1 LDNRCVGAIEK
12 KMVAAGCNMQVYWL
26 ADLGADSIDDR
37 TSIVTREWPIDVLEV
52 DGDEKMFRVDLYSD
66 DILEDFRPLSGRVHI
81 EMHGIRQEMDRLPLA
96 SLQRVDKVQLVFSW
110 PVDEL
115 VERCGV
121 SMRSTRLT
129 ADTLEALRRGAPVLS
144 PTICFA
150 DGMYVTPTAHW
161 GLPAGRIQWLDQVGL
176 DALDTPDHTSWSD
189 LQRLFLSLMDF
200 APGAHNPCRCMRG
213 RIVERRIVHSLPVK
227 DGRAVFR
234 TSLNQ
239 AVDIVE
245 VCSDTGRV
253 DVELAGAIVPLT
265 RVPLAALMYTHY
277 LLLVSWPANEV
288 PDEFTLTTR
297 WTRLGL
303 EERDLLVGAGNIV
316 VSAAGCFVDGV
327 YLPR

>member
-1 LDNRCVGAIEK
+1 
-12 KMVAAGCNMQVYWL
+12 MVSAGFNMQVYWL
-26 ADLGADSIDDR
+26 ADLGADATDDR
-37 TSIVTREWPIDVLEV
+37 TSVVTREWPIDVLEV

-81 EMHGIRQEMDRLPLA
+81 EMNGIRQEMDRLPLA

-110 PVDEL
+110 PVDEP
-115 VERCGV
+115 VERCGA
-121 SMRSTRLT
+121 SMRSTRLA

-150 DGMYVTPTAHW
+150 DGLYATPAARW

-176 DALDTPDHTSWSD
+176 DALDTPDRASWSD
-189 LQRLFLSLMDF
+189 LERLFLSLMDF

-234 TSLNQ
+234 TSLSRS
-239 AVDIVE
+239 VDIVD

-253 DVELAGAIVPLT
+253 DVELAGAVVPLA
-265 RVPLAALMYTHY
+265 RVPLAALMYTHSV
-277 LLLVSWPANEV
+277 LLVSWPANEV

-316 VSAAGCFVDGV
+316 VDAAGCFVDGV
-327 YLPR
+327 YWPRYRGGHQPVK